1 MNIHEYV
8 NEFLNVGNELVDK
21 MSISAHTILIN
32 HDNDDGSS
40 SSSNDDDDDNNTTN
54 VFHILNSQKHQNV
67 IKYVLKFSALFAI
80 CMCIPGYIWYI
91 AVAFTTTAK
100 LTAIFNTSCF
110 WAYVFSILLLG
121 DSLQK
126 EKILAVFLSIM
137 GVAIMTFWDISQ
149 DDNPSADKNSKFDNN
164 DEDRSLINMGDFIA
178 LVGALAYGLNEV
190 IYKKYASPSTP
201 SCLFSN
207 TITALIGVF
216 TFLFLWIPIPILHFT
231 GIEIFEIPDMETFGF
246 IILTAIS
253 GVCVNASF
261 MLIIAFTS
269 PLFVAIGLMLTIPIV
284 ALVDVLIVRNPLGIN
299 TIFGGCFILL
309 AFALLC
315 YSNNKKV

>member
-1 MNIHEYV
+1 
-8 NEFLNVGNELVDK
+8 
-21 MSISAHTILIN
+21 
-32 HDNDDGSS
+32 
-40 SSSNDDDDDNNTTN
+40 
-54 VFHILNSQKHQNV
+54 
-67 IKYVLKFSALFAI
+67 
-80 CMCIPGYIWYI
+80 YIWYI

-216 TFLFLWIPIPILHFT
+216 TFFN
-231 GIEIFEIPDMETFGF
+231 
-246 IILTAIS
+246 IILAQETQGTIKKAFDLSDIKLAVS
-253 GVCVNASF
+253 TSEAVRKLTESLTYPNSLST
-261 MLIIAFTS
+261 LIQLNQGDDIKMIFTIRDEKTQKGIQPHQAF
-269 PLFVAIGLMLTIPIV
+269 
-284 ALVDVLIVRNPLGIN
+284 LVLSSEN
-299 TIFGGCFILL
+299 
-309 AFALLC
+309 
-315 YSNNKKV
+315 NNKIQLPFIVQVRESGKASVKLVG